1 MSAGSR
7 RSERC
12 RRGRREPV
20 QSCVVAQFKGV
31 GRSVHGRVVHRLW
44 FERCTDAQSSSVKAA
59 AGGTTRRQAT
69 AAPAALPP
77 SSTAC
82 CRETS
87 WVERRAARR
96 GMATTTSIAQANLH
110 GRKKAY
116 GEPGAGRGCRSA
128 RSGRLPLAVT
138 ARRGRGDRVRHA
150 ITASGNRVTTFGCTP
165 QVSRQHAC
173 RCSLRPDRGCLTFSR
188 RWGVLT
194 VRHRASSRG
203 LWLPS
208 TSMHQARI
216 ILAVYGF
223 EASVAQAPA
232 LRQTTAHPEPERVV
246 TEACAWAGRF
256 HPTDGPH
263 RSQPAGQ
270 RGPKDKMWNPWC

>member
-20 QSCVVAQFKGV
+20 QSCVVVQFKGV
-31 GRSVHGRVVHRLW
+31 GRSVHGRVVHGLW

-96 GMATTTSIAQANLH
+96 GMATTTSIAQANFYFMRSVNLH
-110 GRKKAY
+110 GRKKAN
-116 GEPGAGRGCRSA
+116 GD
-128 RSGRLPLAVT
+128 AVT

-263 RSQPAGQ
+263 SRRARSKGQ
-270 RGPKDKMWNPWC
+270 CGIHGVNE

>member
-20 QSCVVAQFKGV
+20 QSCVVVQFKGV
-31 GRSVHGRVVHRLW
+31 GRSVHGRVVHGLW

-96 GMATTTSIAQANLH
+96 GMATTTSIAQANFYFMRSVKLAWEKESQRCANALGITGAERH
-110 GRKKAY
+110 LTSNGLPPPRAVTLVA
-116 GEPGAGRGCRSA
+116 EPLNHQYLPPPPRLPQPAAPRQTGRG
-128 RSGRLPLAVT
+128 
-138 ARRGRGDRVRHA
+138 
-150 ITASGNRVTTFGCTP
+150 ASP
-165 QVSRQHAC
+165 
-173 RCSLRPDRGCLTFSR
+173 P
-188 RWGVLT
+188 
-194 VRHRASSRG
+194 
-203 LWLPS
+203 
-208 TSMHQARI
+208 
-216 ILAVYGF
+216 
-223 EASVAQAPA
+223 
-232 LRQTTAHPEPERVV
+232 
-246 TEACAWAGRF
+246 
-256 HPTDGPH
+256 
-263 RSQPAGQ
+263 
-270 RGPKDKMWNPWC
+270 